1 MHSVNNSNLPDT
13 PIENKKKKNKFI
25 LIGVLRLIAFYNL
38 TAVAKKGTKFTA
50 LAFVC
55 PPTLT
60 LVKVRLNIGRWWLRS
75 HKWNSHGLVYSQ
87 WERCETKKGAAK
99 CPKQV
104 DFVFA
109 SQRDLVFGTEF
120 SIVVDSESRLH
131 FARYKSK

>member
-1 MHSVNNSNLPDT
+1 MNNSNLPDT

-38 TAVAKKGTKFTA
+38 TAVAKKETKFTA

-60 LVKVRLNIGRWWLRS
+60 LVKVRLNIGRS
-75 HKWNSHGLVYSQ
+75 HKWNSHGLYSQ